1 MKIINKVS
9 ANLASVLLTALLLNG
24 CATTTPTN
32 MSSEAM
38 YKEGEQFFQRER
50 YEDAIAQ
57 WKKVKESY
65 QSPELVAQAEINIAN
80 AYFLNGDYIESAAAY
95 EDFRKMH
102 PGHAQAGF
110 SLYRQGL
117 SYYKQIH
124 GIDTDQTPVK
134 NALTIFESYPK
145 LYPTGEQLGDVQE
158 KIRDCR
164 DKQLQYEIYV
174 GRFYLKTGAYKSAIG
189 RFESA
194 IATFQDLPGREAA
207 LYYLGRAYFE
217 DGQKSKGR
225 QTFSKLSQDFP
236 NSSFISDANKTMDS
250 FF

>member
-1 MKIINKVS
+1 MVS
-9 ANLASVLLTALLLNG
+9 TLLLALQLNG
-24 CATTTPTN
+24 CATTTPPNLT
-32 MSSEAM
+32 SDAM
-38 YKEGEQFFQRER
+38 YKEGEQLFLRER

-80 AYFLNGDYIESAAAY
+80 SYFLNGDYIESAAAY

-102 PGHAQAGF
+102 PSHAQAGF
-110 SLYRQGL
+110 ALYRQAM

-134 NALTIFESYPK
+134 NALVIFESYLK
-145 LYPTGEQLGDVQE
+145 LYPSGEQLADVQE

-194 IATFQDLPGREAA
+194 VATFQDLTGREAA

-236 NSSFISDANKTMDS
+236 DSSFIPNANKTMDS